1 MLSGAFCIVNFEIN
15 FQCQNLLCK
24 FLNSSILL
32 GPYGPDMKSC
42 DLALQDLSNL
52 LVEDEVTSEASVA
65 DIGRFI
71 PRVPPSPSISHIM
84 GIGQLL
90 ESVSSTFPMPMSEA
104 YSILIY
110 AK

>member
-1 MLSGAFCIVNFEIN
+1 M
-15 FQCQNLLCK
+15 CK

-32 GPYGPDMKSC
+32 GPYGPDVKSC
-42 DLALQDLSNL
+42 VLALQDVSNL
-52 LVEDEVTSEASVA
+52 LVEDEVTSEVSVS
-65 DIGRFI
+65 DIARFI

-90 ESVSSTFPMPMSEA
+90 ESVSSTFPMPISEA
-104 YSILIY
+104 YSYRILIY